1 MFKNMSIRK
10 RVFVILALVYF
21 LSMGIVVGGGYVLLN
36 EDTRREAAD
45 KTELFLRTMNANQKY
60 MAKYVRPQLKEILA
74 ETDDDIHFPEASVG
88 AVMQGRTAQILNNAY
103 PEYLLKISS
112 PNPLN
117 PDNLST
123 PFEESLIAGF
133 DNGDYEEW
141 EGFTEIDGESFYASA
156 IPVEARRGC
165 IWCHDTPE
173 VAHPDQVEEYGSTA
187 GYGYKEGDIV
197 GTRICYVSTQKIVE
211 LTWKKLGFLS
221 GAVSLLFLLALI
233 VIDLIINRSVVKPIE
248 NIVDIAG
255 DISRGKM
262 DRSFEVDTND
272 EIKSLADA
280 FNRMKVSLEK
290 AMDILRK

>member
-10 RVFVILALVYF
+10 RVFVILAIVYVF
-21 LSMGIVVGGGYVLLN
+21 SMVGVIGSGYYLLS
-36 EDTRREAAD
+36 EDTRREAAE
-45 KTELFLRTMNANQKY
+45 KTELFLRSMNANQKY
-60 MAKYVRPQLKEILA
+60 MAKFVRPELKELLGD
-74 ETDDDIHFPEASVG
+74 EYFPEASVG
-88 AVMQGRTAQILNNAY
+88 AVMLAKTAKILTAAY
-103 PEYLLKISS
+103 PEYVLKISS

-123 PFEESLIAGF
+123 AFEEKIIAGF
-133 DNGDYEEW
+133 DNGDYDEW
-141 EGFTEIDGESFYASA
+141 EGFTDRNGESFYAAA
-156 IPVEARRGC
+156 IPIEARKGC

-173 VAHPDQVEEYGSTA
+173 VAHPDMVEEYGTTS
-187 GYGYKEGDIV
+187 GYGYREGDIV
-197 GTRICYVSTQKIVE
+197 GTRIVYVSTQEVQE
-211 LTWKKLGFLS
+211 LTWKKLGFLGS
-221 GAVSLLFLLALI
+221 AVSILFLIALI
-233 VIDLIINRSVVKPIE
+233 VIDRIIIRSVVLPIE

-262 DRSFEVDTND
+262 DRSFDVDTND

>member
-10 RVFVILALVYF
+10 RVFVILAIVYIF
-21 LSMGIVVGGGYVLLN
+21 SMIGVVGSGYYLLS
-36 EDTRREAAD
+36 EDTRREAAE
-45 KTELFLRTMNANQKY
+45 KTELFLRSMNANQKY
-60 MAKYVRPQLKEILA
+60 MAKFVRPDLKELIGD
-74 ETDDDIHFPEASVG
+74 EYFPEASVG
-88 AVMQGRTAQILNNAY
+88 AVMLAKTAKILASAY
-103 PEYLLKISS
+103 PEYVLKISS

-117 PDNLST
+117 QENLST
-123 PFEESLIAGF
+123 PFEEKIIAGF
-133 DNGDYEEW
+133 DNGDYDEW
-141 EGFTEIDGESFYASA
+141 EGFTERNGESFYAAA
-156 IPVEARRGC
+156 IPIEARKGC

-173 VAHPDQVEEYGSTA
+173 VAHPDMVAEYGTTS

-197 GTRICYVSTQKIVE
+197 GTRIVYVSTEKVKQ

-221 GAVSLLFLLALI
+221 SAVSILFLIALI
-233 VIDLIINRSVVKPIE
+233 VIDRIIIRSVVKPIE

-262 DRSFEVDTND
+262 DRSFDVDTND
-272 EIKSLADA
+272 EIKLLADA

>member
-10 RVFVILALVYF
+10 RVFAILAIVYIFSMVAVVGSGYYF
-21 LSMGIVVGGGYVLLN
+21 LT
-36 EDTRREAAD
+36 EDTRREAAE
-45 KTELFLRTMNANQKY
+45 KTQLFLRSMNANQKY
-60 MAKYVRPQLKEILA
+60 MRAFVRPKLKEL
-74 ETDDDIHFPEASVG
+74 TDDAYFPEASVG
-88 AVMQGRTAQILNNAY
+88 AVMLAKAAKILTTAY
-103 PEYLLKISS
+103 PEYRLKISS

-117 PDNLST
+117 QENLSS
-123 PFEESLIAGF
+123 PFEEKLISGF
-133 DNGDYEEW
+133 DNGDFEEW
-141 EGFTEIDGESFYASA
+141 EGFTEIEGESFYASA
-156 IPVEARRGC
+156 IPIEARKGC

-173 VAHPDQVEEYGSTA
+173 VAHPDMVAEYGSNS

-197 GTRICYVSTQKIVE
+197 GTRIVYVSTEKIKQ
-211 LTWKKLGFLS
+211 LTWKKLAFLS
-221 GAVSLLFLLALI
+221 AAVSILFLIALI

-248 NIVDIAG
+248 NIVDVAA

>member
-10 RVFVILALVYF
+10 RVFAILAIVYIFSMVAVVGSGYYF
-21 LSMGIVVGGGYVLLN
+21 LT
-36 EDTRREAAD
+36 EDTRREAAE
-45 KTELFLRTMNANQKY
+45 KTELFLRSMNANQKY
-60 MAKYVRPQLKEILA
+60 MRAYVRSKLKDLTNDA
-74 ETDDDIHFPEASVG
+74 YFPEASVG
-88 AVMQGRTAQILNNAY
+88 AVMLAKAAKILSSAY
-103 PEYLLKISS
+103 PEYVLKISS

-117 PDNLST
+117 QDNLST
-123 PFEESLIAGF
+123 PFEEKLISSF
-133 DNGDYEEW
+133 DNGDFDEW
-141 EGFTEIDGESFYASA
+141 EGFTEVDGESFYASA
-156 IPVEARRGC
+156 VPIEARKGC

-173 VAHPDQVEEYGSTA
+173 VAHPDMVEEYGTNS

-197 GTRICYVSTQKIVE
+197 GTRIVYVSTEKIKQ
-211 LTWKKLGFLS
+211 LTWKKLAFLS
-221 GAVSLLFLLALI
+221 AAVSILFLIALI

-248 NIVDIAG
+248 NIVDVAA

-262 DRSFEVDTND
+262 DRSFDVDTND

>member
-10 RVFVILALVYF
+10 RVFTILALVYIV
-21 LSMGIVVGGGYVLLN
+21 SMVVVVGSGYYFLT
-36 EDTRREAAD
+36 EDTRREAAE
-45 KTELFLRTMNANQKY
+45 KTELFLRSMNANQKY
-60 MAKYVRPQLKEILA
+60 MRAFVRTKLSEMTNDA
-74 ETDDDIHFPEASVG
+74 YFPEASVG
-88 AVMQGRTAQILNNAY
+88 AVMLAKSAKILSTAY
-103 PEYLLKISS
+103 PEYVLKISS

-117 PDNLST
+117 QENLST
-123 PFEESLIAGF
+123 PFEEQLISAF
-133 DNGDYEEW
+133 DNGDYEQW
-141 EGFTEIDGESFYASA
+141 EGFTERDGESFYASA
-156 IPVEARRGC
+156 VPIEARKGC

-173 VAHPDQVEEYGSTA
+173 VAHPDMVKEYGTTS

-197 GTRICYVSTQKIVE
+197 GTRIVYVSTEEIKQ
-211 LTWKKLGFLS
+211 LTWKKLAFLS
-221 GAVSLLFLLALI
+221 AAVSILFLIALI

-248 NIVDIAG
+248 NIVDVAA

>member
-1 MFKNMSIRK
+1 MFKNMKIRK
-10 RVFVILALVYF
+10 RVFVVLALVYI
-21 LSMGIVVGGGYVLLN
+21 LSMVIVAGGGYVLLT
-36 EDTRREAAD
+36 EDTRREAAE
-45 KTELFLRTMNANQKY
+45 KTQLFLRTMNANQKY
-60 MAKYVRPQLKEILA
+60 MAKFVRPQLAEILA
-74 ETDDDIHFPEASVG
+74 EEGSGIHFPEASVG
-88 AVMQGRTAQILNNAY
+88 AVMQGKTAKILNSAY

-123 PFEESLIAGF
+123 PFEEKVIAGF
-133 DNGDYEEW
+133 DNGDYDEW
-141 EGFTEIDGESFYASA
+141 EGFTEINGESFYATA
-156 IPVEARRGC
+156 IPVEARKGC

-173 VAHPDQVEEYGSTA
+173 AAHPDQVEEYGSTS

-221 GAVSLLFLLALI
+221 GSISLLFLIALI
-233 VIDLIINRSVVKPIE
+233 VIDVIINRSVVKPIE

-262 DRSFEVDTND
+262 ERSFEVNTND

-280 FNRMKVSLEK
+280 FNRMKVSLQK
-290 AMDILRK
+290 AMDILKR

>member
-10 RVFVILALVYF
+10 RVFFILAIVYIFSMIAVVGTGYYF
-21 LSMGIVVGGGYVLLN
+21 LT
-36 EDTRREAAD
+36 EDTRREAAE
-45 KTELFLRTMNANQKY
+45 KTQLFLNSMNANQKY
-60 MAKYVRPQLKEILA
+60 MAKFVRPALHDLIGDEY
-74 ETDDDIHFPEASVG
+74 FPEASVG
-88 AVMQGRTAQILNNAY
+88 AVMLAKTAKILSADY
-103 PEYLLKISS
+103 PEYVLKISS

-117 PDNLST
+117 QENLST
-123 PFEESLIAGF
+123 PFEEKVIAGF
-133 DNGDYEEW
+133 DSGEYEEFND
-141 EGFTEIDGESFYASA
+141 FTVINGESFYASA
-156 IPVEARRGC
+156 IPIEARKGC

-173 VAHPDQVEEYGSTA
+173 VAHPDQVAEYGSTS

-197 GTRICYVSTQKIVE
+197 GTRIVYVSTEKITQ
-211 LTWKKLGFLS
+211 LTWKKLAFLS
-221 GAVSLLFLLALI
+221 ASVSILFLIALI

-248 NIVDIAG
+248 NIVDVAA

-262 DRSFEVDTND
+262 DRSFTVETND

>member
-10 RVFVILALVYF
+10 RVFVILAIVYF
-21 LSMGIVVGGGYVLLN
+21 FSMIGVIGSGYYLLS
-36 EDTRREAAD
+36 EDTRREAAE
-45 KTELFLRTMNANQKY
+45 KTELFLRAMNANQKY
-60 MAKYVRPQLKEILA
+60 MAKYVRPELNELLGD
-74 ETDDDIHFPEASVG
+74 EYFPEASVG
-88 AVMQGRTAQILNNAY
+88 AVMLAKTAKILTSAY
-103 PEYLLKISS
+103 PEYILKISS

-123 PFEESLIAGF
+123 AFEEKIIAGF
-133 DNGDYEEW
+133 DNGDYDEW
-141 EGFTEIDGESFYASA
+141 EGFTERNGESFYAAA
-156 IPVEARRGC
+156 IPIEARKGC

-173 VAHPDQVEEYGSTA
+173 VAHPDMVAEYGTTS

-197 GTRICYVSTQKIVE
+197 GTRIVYVSTQEVKD
-211 LTWKKLGFLS
+211 LTWKKLGFLGS
-221 GAVSLLFLLALI
+221 VVSILFLIALI
-233 VIDLIINRSVVKPIE
+233 VIDRIIIRSVVLPIE

-262 DRSFEVDTND
+262 DRSFDVDTND
-272 EIKSLADA
+272 EIKSLAEA

>member
-10 RVFVILALVYF
+10 RVFVILALVYL
-21 LSMGIVVGGGYVLLN
+21 LSMVIVVGGGYVLLT
-36 EDTRREAAD
+36 EDTRREAAE
-45 KTELFLRTMNANQKY
+45 KTELFLRTMTANQKY
-60 MAKYVRPQLKEILA
+60 MGKFVRPQLKEILSEA
-74 ETDDDIHFPEASVG
+74 GGDIHFPEASVG
-88 AVMQGRTAQILNNAY
+88 AVMMGGTARILNSAY
-103 PEYLLKISS
+103 PEYNLKISS

-117 PDNLST
+117 PQNQSS
-123 PFEESLIAGF
+123 PFEEQIIAGF
-133 DNGDYEEW
+133 DKGDYDEW
-141 EGFTEIDGESFYASA
+141 SGFTEIDGESFYASA
-156 IPVEARRGC
+156 IPIEARKGC

-173 VAHPDQVEEYGSTA
+173 VAHPDQVEEYGSTS

-197 GTRICYVSTQKIVE
+197 GTRICYVSTQKIVD
-211 LTWKKLGFLS
+211 LTYKKLGFLS

-262 DRSFEVDTND
+262 DRSFDVDTND

-280 FNRMKVSLEK
+280 FNRMKVSLQK
-290 AMDILRK
+290 AMDILKR